1 MTSERMRLAFATI
14 RIATSIRFATCLA
27 LGWVG
32 FAVSGLAQGQDESL
46 DALIAATQKKMV
58 KVIGATAGRVEGY
71 GTGILVSNDGMI
83 VTAQGVYLDG
93 PQVRV
98 LLADGSEHVA
108 TILRRDR
115 MVQLA
120 LLKIDC
126 ETPNYFD
133 LSADPGS
140 QKGDWILAISNAF
153 KVADQDEPLSV
164 TMGNIGLQSSID
176 ARLNQRDVAYRGDIV
191 LLDAITSNPGAAG
204 GAVVNLEGKLVG
216 AIGKIINSSETNTRL
231 NYAVPAKIIAA
242 FVAGTYHPE
251 DNATAQAT
259 PSKPADL
266 GIKLFSLAGRKNPAY
281 IDRVI
286 PNGPADKV
294 GLNTDDLII
303 TIAGEKVGTIIEY
316 EAAVSKLFPGEEVLI
331 VVKRGSKILQV
342 PITPEEKK

>member
-1 MTSERMRLAFATI
+1 MKIDRLSRAWFPNWFVYCLG
-14 RIATSIRFATCLA
+14 IASLWLA
-27 LGWVG
+27 L
-32 FAVSGLAQGQDESL
+32 SSMSLGQDESL
-46 DALIAATQKKMV
+46 DALIAGAQQKMV
-58 KVIGATAGRVEGY
+58 KIFGATAGRVEGY
-71 GTGILVSNDGMI
+71 GTGVLVSNNGLI

-98 LLADGSEHVA
+98 ILADGTEHVA

-126 ETPNYFD
+126 ESPSYFD
-133 LSADPGS
+133 LSTDPGS

-204 GAVVNLEGKLVG
+204 GAVINLEGKLVG
-216 AIGKIINSSETNTRL
+216 TIGKIINSSETNTRL

-242 FVAGTYHPE
+242 FVAGTYKS
-251 DNATAQAT
+251 DDQAT
-259 PSKPADL
+259 VQAAPAKPADL

-281 IDRVI
+281 IDRVV

-294 GLNTDDLII
+294 GLTTDDLII

-316 EAAVSKLFPGEEVLI
+316 EAAVSKLFPGEEVLM